1 MGKRVFSFDDY
12 VNNRSTTNESR
23 FGDFLSKAG
32 GWITRMANAIK
43 DGIIKMI
50 PSGPKKGTPVAAYLS
65 QENGSILSQVNDL
78 YRGTEFA
85 KMNPVNESS
94 IVDIDEAQVP
104 LEYTGADQ
112 TVRNVDAD
120 ELKSLLEKL
129 YRSKVRGGRAK
140 PIFVY
145 GGPGIGKTQ
154 IAAQAADKLGVDLI
168 PLDLQFMAPED
179 FLGIPK
185 VIDIEEP
192 KYGEGGNLISPGK
205 GVTRSNPPIVLPTD
219 NGPEGKGGFIFMD
232 EMNRAN
238 RSILNAIMQFVQEGR
253 VGTYKLPDKWVIV
266 AAGNRP
272 EDVSGAGEVAEF
284 DFAMAD
290 RFHIVNFVADP
301 KRWSGWARSS
311 GKFVPEI
318 VDFVE
323 NNPELFHYLDT
334 EKATLKFPTPRSWTD
349 AAMALKDEMEDEGAE
364 SWRDLPT
371 DTIFN
376 IYTDSIGPM
385 AAGKLKAYLDV
396 IRRISPKDLE
406 DIVKNP
412 ENAKPIP
419 KGGDFSSVAY
429 GVFEMALKKAEEL
442 SGGKATIQDLFN
454 IMKYYQGLNNLEI
467 LSWIYARIREKYP
480 EFGVNNDTLADR
492 LSPESQLKIEAAM
505 MVKGGMKD
513 KGLLP
518 N

>member
-43 DGIIKMI
+43 DGIIKMV
-50 PSGPKKGTPVAAYLS
+50 PSGPKKGTPVATYLS

-238 RSILNAIMQFVQEGR
+238 RSSILNAIMQFVQDG
-253 VGTYKLPDKWVIV
+253 
-266 AAGNRP
+266 
-272 EDVSGAGEVAEF
+272 
-284 DFAMAD
+284 
-290 RFHIVNFVADP
+290 
-301 KRWSGWARSS
+301 
-311 GKFVPEI
+311 
-318 VDFVE
+318 
-323 NNPELFHYLDT
+323 
-334 EKATLKFPTPRSWTD
+334 
-349 AAMALKDEMEDEGAE
+349 
-364 SWRDLPT
+364 
-371 DTIFN
+371 
-376 IYTDSIGPM
+376 
-385 AAGKLKAYLDV
+385 
-396 IRRISPKDLE
+396 
-406 DIVKNP
+406 
-412 ENAKPIP
+412 
-419 KGGDFSSVAY
+419 
-429 GVFEMALKKAEEL
+429 
-442 SGGKATIQDLFN
+442 
-454 IMKYYQGLNNLEI
+454 
-467 LSWIYARIREKYP
+467 
-480 EFGVNNDTLADR
+480 
-492 LSPESQLKIEAAM
+492 
-505 MVKGGMKD
+505 
-513 KGLLP
+513 
-518 N
+518 